1 MTTKELD
8 IKLAKDIARI
18 RIMAA
23 PKNKLTTLTMETVRA
38 MNELDKDD
46 GEQLITSEFET
57 YLNTEEQLNQI
68 NEFITTQ
75 YLKAIISKLKIRSA
89 AKKSSKKLPSRFSS
103 EDRALI
109 KRQEVEEIEKAVAAV
124 KEAMAAGETKVIIN
138 ITAAE
143 ACGFHL
149 GCLAYALSK
158 RLIEELNLTPLAPLA
173 PALNLEMKTFM
184 EMDSRPPEY
193 LEKVCY
199 YGKWIYERSQPLG
212 IIIAEVNLNA

>member
-1 MTTKELD
+1 MYMTTKELD

-18 RIMAA
+18 RIIVEFE
-23 PKNKLTTLTMETVRA
+23 KHSTTLTMGTILA

-46 GEQLITSEFET
+46 GEQLIISEFEM
-57 YLNTEEQLNQI
+57 YLNTEKQLNQI
-68 NEFITTQ
+68 NEFVTTQ
-75 YLKAIISKLKIRSA
+75 YLKAVISKLKIRSA
-89 AKKSSKKLPSRFSS
+89 AKKSPKKRPPHFSS

-124 KEAMAAGETKVIIN
+124 KEAMAAEKTKVIIN

-149 GCLAYALSK
+149 GRLAFVLSQ
-158 RLIEELNLTPLAPLA
+158 RLIEELNFAQVA
-173 PALNLEMKTFM
+173 PAINLEMKTFM

-199 YGKWIYERSQPLG
+199 YGKWIYERFQPLG
-212 IIIAEVNLNA
+212 IIIAEVNSNA